1 MSEQERPLTRRELRA
16 REEAERAHDSA
27 ANEQPVEPV
36 EETVEEPAPITAS
49 IPEVVLEA
57 IEISPVHE
65 DGTPRSRREMRQLR
79 EEAVAALQEEVASE
93 NFAAEVLAPAVE
105 SVEAVESGDVE
116 PEAEIVAPGAAD
128 LFAEVPAIDD
138 TAFPETAPYT
148 FEELKLAEEPSAEA
162 ADEGE
167 SAALVD
173 SADTADDTEESDDGE
188 QEAKSKRGFGSLWRR
203 GKKADEAESAEAGSA
218 DAEASDLA
226 DAAEADAE
234 AEAEAGIE
242 VPEDSSDAEQVD
254 ASVEA
259 DELPVTAVA
268 PVVGEEDVEEESP
281 ASDDAPAYTFP
292 DIRPPEEWHPVIDD
306 PASRVGGAAAAQGDF
321 DSLISRAVAQEG
333 AASPSNTSALIL
345 PSHPE
350 ATDSLTGPL
359 GMTGELFVTGAIH
372 LPKSLGETGTHASLQ
387 HSAEYDPFVAE
398 VVEDSLN
405 ATADHGVAPVS
416 ARAAVSAQTVREA
429 PVVAAPTREKSKLPM
444 ILALSGGGLVVVVG
458 GIIVWAVNSGAF

>member
-16 REEAERAHDSA
+16 REEAERAQNSA
-27 ANEQPVEPV
+27 ASEQPVEPA
-36 EETVEEPAPITAS
+36 EETTEEPAPITAS
-49 IPEVVLEA
+49 IPEVVLEK
-57 IEISPVHE
+57 IDISPVHE

-79 EEAVAALQEEVASE
+79 EEAVAALQEEVATE
-93 NFAAEVLAPAVE
+93 NFAAEVLVPAVE
-105 SVEAVESGDVE
+105 AVEAVESGDAE

-128 LFAEVPAIDD
+128 LFAEEPAIDD
-138 TAFPETAPYT
+138 NAFPETAPYT
-148 FEELKLAEEPSAEA
+148 FAELKQAEEPTAETPEVAEDA
-162 ADEGE
+162 ASVED
-167 SAALVD
+167 AD
-173 SADTADDTEESDDGE
+173 SADGAEESDENE
-188 QEAKSKRGFGSLWRR
+188 QDTKSKRGFGSLWRR
-203 GKKADEAESAEAGSA
+203 GKKSDETAVETDADT
-218 DAEASDLA
+218 
-226 DAAEADAE
+226 DAAAE
-234 AEAEAGIE
+234 AEADVPDTQVTDDVEEQIEAAEAIE
-242 VPEDSSDAEQVD
+242 
-254 ASVEA
+254 
-259 DELPVTAVA
+259 ELPVTAVA
-268 PVVGEEDVEEESP
+268 PVLGEEVSGDESS

-306 PASRVGGAAAAQGDF
+306 PASRVGGNSSAQGDF
-321 DSLISRAVAQEG
+321 ESLISRAVAQEG

-350 ATDSLTGPL
+350 DTDSLTGPL

-444 ILALSGGGLVVVVG
+444 VLALSGGGLVVVVG

>member
-162 ADEGE
+162 ADAGE
-167 SAALVD
+167 DAAPVD
-173 SADTADDTEESDDGE
+173 SADTADGTEESDGSE

-203 GKKADEAESAEAGSA
+203 GKKSDEAESAEAESA
-218 DAEASDLA
+218 NAEASDLE
-226 DAAEADAE
+226 DAAEAETE
-234 AEAEAGIE
+234 AEADIE
-242 VPEDSSDAEQVD
+242 VPEDSSDAEQVE

-268 PVVGEEDVEEESP
+268 PVVGEEAVEEESP

-321 DSLISRAVAQEG
+321 ESLISRAVAQEG